1 LTLVSESPT
10 LATMTLL
17 GYLAMAQT
25 GGLGMYFGI
34 GGWFE
39 WFYYRRRKDRAAEW
53 KCQPRRFAPPRVQ
66 RRDILVGAA
75 NMVAGSSISGVLAYF
90 IATRNPT
97 RVYFADAGHSIAFG
111 VAMTLIYFMATDVAL
126 YWAHRILHRPTLF
139 KHIHRWHHRNTTPTA
154 FTSASMHP
162 VEFFTYQSMVLLPL
176 FFMPVPVWG
185 LIFVLVYQNF
195 VALLDHSGVKLRSHL
210 PWQPPPRFHDDHHVF
225 FHVNY
230 GQTLG
235 MWDRMFGTWRRE
247 GRVYGEHV
255 FGGRGAPVSATAAE
269 GKPRYIDYSGDG
281 SAAPADTAR
290 EVAR

>member
-1 LTLVSESPT
+1 MSLPSYV
-10 LATMTLL
+10 
-17 GYLAMAQT
+17 AMAIA

-39 WFYYRRRKDRAAEW
+39 WYFYRRRRDRAAEW
-53 KCQPRRFAPPRVQ
+53 KCQPRRFAPARVQ
-66 RRDILVGAA
+66 RRDVLLGTA
-75 NMVAGSSISGVLAYF
+75 NMIGASCLSGVLAYL
-90 IATRNPT
+90 IATKNPT
-97 RVYFADAGHSIAFG
+97 RVYFGGHGVVFG
-111 VAMTLIYFMATDVAL
+111 VALTLVYFMATDVAL
-126 YWAHRILHRPTLF
+126 YWAHRILHRPALF
-139 KHIHRWHHRNTTPTA
+139 RSIHRWHHRNTTPTA

-162 VEFFTYQSMVLLPL
+162 VEFFTYQSMVMLPL
-176 FFMPVPVWG
+176 FLMPVPVWG

-195 VALLDHSGVKLRSHL
+195 VALLDHSGVKLRSRL
-210 PWQPPPRFHDDHHVF
+210 PWQPPPRFHDDHHVY

-255 FGGRGAPVSATAAE
+255 FGGRGAPVSATE
-269 GKPRYIDYSGDG
+269 STKPRYVNYDGDG
-281 SAAPADTAR
+281 SAASADEPVR

>member
-1 LTLVSESPT
+1 
-10 LATMTLL
+10 MTLPS
-17 GYLAMAQT
+17 YVAMALA

-39 WFYYRRRKDRAAEW
+39 WYFYRRRRDRAAEW
-53 KCQPRRFAPPRVQ
+53 KCQPRRFAPARVQ
-66 RRDILVGAA
+66 RRDVLLGTA
-75 NMVAGSSISGVLAYF
+75 NMIGASCLSGVLAYL
-90 IATRNPT
+90 IATNNPT
-97 RVYFADAGHSIAFG
+97 RVYFGGHGVVFG
-111 VAMTLIYFMATDVAL
+111 VALTLVYFMATDVAL
-126 YWAHRILHRPTLF
+126 YWAHRILHRPALF
-139 KHIHRWHHRNTTPTA
+139 RSIHRWHHRNTTPTA

-162 VEFFTYQSMVLLPL
+162 VEFFTYQSMVMLPL
-176 FFMPVPVWG
+176 FVMPVPVWG

-195 VALLDHSGVKLRSHL
+195 VALLDHSGVKLRSRL
-210 PWQPPPRFHDDHHVF
+210 PWQPPPRFHDDHHVY

-255 FGGRGAPVSATAAE
+255 FGGRGAPVSATESA
-269 GKPRYIDYSGDG
+269 KPRFVDYSGDG
-281 SAAPADTAR
+281 SAASADEPVR